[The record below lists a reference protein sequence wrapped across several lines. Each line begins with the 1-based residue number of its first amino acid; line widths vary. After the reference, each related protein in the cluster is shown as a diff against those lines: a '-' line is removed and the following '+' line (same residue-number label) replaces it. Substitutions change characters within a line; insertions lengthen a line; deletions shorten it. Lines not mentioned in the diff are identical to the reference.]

1 MVSFFGLWMQRDNL
15 AQAMW
20 MFFGLVALVVL
31 LAGALGFVF
40 FRQRGRVYALGSSRR
55 GSVERGEDG
64 FVERGESVVSTASES
79 TGADAGW
86 DAFVTQPALYIE
98 PSRLAVCF
106 DGMVGPELCGRLK
119 ASLRLEERLSG
130 LVHSRYGLARTI
142 AADDVS
148 DTDRSIALAS
158 SEQLA
163 ELVRRAGAIYWANS
177 IANTVR
183 AADAAAFDAALGE
196 TLCVVALANRDLS
209 GPMQPLTPYDQLGA
223 RVMEDGLRCLGAWC
237 KAQSRGVGLRVSLK
251 LAPNPALDDAVNR
264 PFDELG
270 PAIVR
275 RAVG

>member
-1 MVSFFGLWMQRDNL
+1 M
-15 AQAMW
+15 
-20 MFFGLVALVVL
+20 
-31 LAGALGFVF
+31 
-40 FRQRGRVYALGSSRR
+40 
-55 GSVERGEDG
+55 
-64 FVERGESVVSTASES
+64 STASQR

-106 DGMVGPELCGRLK
+106 DGMVDPELCGRLR
-119 ASLRLEERLSG
+119 SSPRLEERLSN
-130 LVHSRYGLARTI
+130 LVHSRYGLAPTI
-142 AADDVS
+142 AAEDVS
-148 DTDRSIALAS
+148 DTDRLIALAS

-163 ELVRRAGAIYWANS
+163 ELARRAGAIYWANS

-196 TLCVVALANRDLS
+196 RLCVVALANRDLS

-223 RVMEDGLRCLGAWC
+223 RVMQDGLRCLGAWC
-237 KAQSRGVGLRVSLK
+237 KAQSPGVGLRVSLK

-275 RAVG
+275 RTVG

>member
-1 MVSFFGLWMQRDNL
+1 
-15 AQAMW
+15 
-20 MFFGLVALVVL
+20 
-31 LAGALGFVF
+31 
-40 FRQRGRVYALGSSRR
+40 
-55 GSVERGEDG
+55 
-64 FVERGESVVSTASES
+64 VSTASANS
-79 TGADAGW
+79 GADAGW
-86 DAFVTQPALYIE
+86 DAFVTQPARYIE

-106 DGMVGPELCGRLK
+106 DGMVDPELCARLK
-119 ASLRLEERLSG
+119 SSLRIEDRLSG
-130 LVHSRYGLARTI
+130 LVYSRYGLARTI
-142 AADDVS
+142 AAEDVS

-183 AADAAAFDAALGE
+183 AADAAALDAALGE

-223 RVMEDGLRCLGAWC
+223 RVMEDGLRCLGGWC
-237 KAQSRGVGLRVSLK
+237 KAQSRGVGRRVSLK
-251 LAPNPALDDAVNR
+251 LAPNPALDGAVNH

-275 RAVG
+275 RAAG

>member
-1 MVSFFGLWMQRDNL
+1 M
-15 AQAMW
+15 
-20 MFFGLVALVVL
+20 
-31 LAGALGFVF
+31 
-40 FRQRGRVYALGSSRR
+40 
-55 GSVERGEDG
+55 
-64 FVERGESVVSTASES
+64 STARES

-98 PSRLAVCF
+98 PLRLAMCF
-106 DGMVGPELCGRLK
+106 DGAVDSELCARLK
-119 ASLRLEERLSG
+119 TSRRLEERLSR
-130 LVHSRYGLARTI
+130 LVHSRYRLSRTI
-142 AADDVS
+142 AAEDVS
-148 DTDRSIALAS
+148 DTDRSIALAP

-163 ELVRRAGAIYWANS
+163 ELARRAGAIYWANS

-223 RVMEDGLRCLGAWC
+223 RVMQDGLRCLGAWC
-237 KAQSRGVGLRVSLK
+237 RAQSPGVGLRVSLK

-275 RAVG
+275 RAAGRG

>member
-1 MVSFFGLWMQRDNL
+1 M
-15 AQAMW
+15 
-20 MFFGLVALVVL
+20 
-31 LAGALGFVF
+31 
-40 FRQRGRVYALGSSRR
+40 
-55 GSVERGEDG
+55 
-64 FVERGESVVSTASES
+64 STASQR

-106 DGMVGPELCGRLK
+106 DGMVDPELCRRLR
-119 ASLRLEERLSG
+119 SSPRLEERLSN
-130 LVHSRYGLARTI
+130 LVHSRYGLAPTI
-142 AADDVS
+142 AAEDVS

-163 ELVRRAGAIYWANS
+163 ELARRAGAIYWANS

-196 TLCVVALANRDLS
+196 RLCVLALANRDLS

-223 RVMEDGLRCLGAWC
+223 RVMEDGFRCLGAWC
-237 KAQSRGVGLRVSLK
+237 KAQSPGVGLRVSLK
-251 LAPNPALDDAVNR
+251 LAPNPALDDSVNH

-270 PAIVR
+270 PAIER
-275 RAVG
+275 RTVG

>member
-1 MVSFFGLWMQRDNL
+1 
-15 AQAMW
+15 
-20 MFFGLVALVVL
+20 
-31 LAGALGFVF
+31 
-40 FRQRGRVYALGSSRR
+40 
-55 GSVERGEDG
+55 
-64 FVERGESVVSTASES
+64 VSTASQS
-79 TGADAGW
+79 TGAGAGW

-106 DGMVGPELCGRLK
+106 DGMVDPELCGRLR
-119 ASLRLEERLSG
+119 SSPRLEERLSD

-142 AADDVS
+142 AAEDVS
-148 DTDRSIALAS
+148 DADRSIALAS

-163 ELVRRAGAIYWANS
+163 EVVRRAGAIYWANS

-196 TLCVVALANRDLS
+196 KLCLVALANRDLS

-223 RVMEDGLRCLGAWC
+223 RVMEDGFRCLGAWC
-237 KAQSRGVGLRVSLK
+237 KAQSPGVGLRVSLK
-251 LAPNPALDDAVNR
+251 LAPNPALDDSVNH

-275 RAVG
+275 RTVG